1 MSNCLWTFETPTT
14 TGLEADVDTISG
26 VSMASLG
33 DGSGLGAVPV
43 PTVPGHT
50 GNGRLLCS
58 AGHYNAFATERLA
71 AILHTSGN
79 PLTIDFW
86 WRPLID
92 YAGALAG
99 YQMLEASYQ
108 SYVAPAGGVADIRTR
123 IYSEATV
130 GLYTFRFFLSGFYAG
145 PTTVVVA
152 TGVPLNLRG
161 WNQIVVDYDGANTI
175 TLTVNGNLV
184 GTVGPTDFVM
194 ATSELGQLLFDLFS
208 SELAAIYGVLDTVSL
223 NVS

>member
-1 MSNCLWTFETPTT
+1 MANCLWTFDTLTT

-26 VSMASLG
+26 VEMASLG

-43 PTVPGHT
+43 PTVPGQT

-58 AGHYNAFATERLA
+58 AGGYNAFATQIVA
-71 AILHTSGN
+71 DILHTSGQ
-79 PLTIDFW
+79 PIILDFW
-86 WRPLID
+86 WRPLLD

-99 YQMLEASYQ
+99 NQMLQAHYSASTG
-108 SYVAPAGGVADIRTR
+108 VGGVGDIAAR

-130 GLYTFRFFLSGFYAG
+130 GLYTFRLVLVGFYAAG
-145 PTTVVVA
+145 ETQVNF
-152 TGVPLNLRG
+152 TGVPLTLRG
-161 WNQIVVDYDGANTI
+161 WNQIVVEYDGANTI

-184 GTVGPTDFVM
+184 GTVTPTDLVL
-194 ATSELGQLLFDLFS
+194 ATSAEGRLLFDKFPS
-208 SELAAIYGVLDTVSL
+208 DVGAVVGVLDTVSL